1 MRLEDLVSKLDVA
14 VLEGR
19 EGRSKSWRVGR
30 EDSDSL
36 PLPPPTAT
44 SLGEPSYLLRPARD
58 PPYPPF

>member
-36 PLPPPTAT
+36 PLPPPYCHL
-44 SLGEPSYLLRPARD
+44 LGRAFL
-58 PPYPPF
+58 PPTPRS